1 MNTGA
6 RVASV
11 LKHEAGE
18 FTPRR
23 SLALTTARVLPA
35 FRLSRL
41 RVAILRLGG
50 YRNIH
55 PAVTL
60 ARVPTLQG
68 PKPLLSKL
76 TIGAGSFIN
85 LETLI
90 DVHAEV
96 TIGERVA
103 IGQRVMII
111 TDTHELGGPLA
122 RAENRVAAPI
132 VIGDGCWIGAGA
144 TILPGVTIGESTV
157 IAAGAV
163 VTHDIP
169 ANVIAA
175 GVPAK
180 PIRELD

>member
-6 RVASV
+6 KVAHA
-11 LKHEAGE
+11 LRQEAGE
-18 FTPRR
+18 FSPRR
-23 SLALTTARVLPA
+23 SLAVTAARLLPA

-50 YRNIH
+50 YRHIH
-55 PAVTL
+55 PTVTI

-76 TIGAGSFIN
+76 TIGEASFIN
-85 LETLI
+85 LEALI

-103 IGQRVMII
+103 IGQRVTII
-111 TDTHELGGPLA
+111 TETHELGGRQA
-122 RAENRVAAPI
+122 RADKRYAAPV

-144 TILPGVTIGESTV
+144 TILPGVTIGAGSV

-163 VTHDIP
+163 VTKDIP
-169 ANVIAA
+169 ANVMAA
-175 GVPAK
+175 GVPAAQV
-180 PIRELD
+180 RELD